1 MEKSE
6 PIILGPDDDYY
17 PAAEIFLAGG
27 VIAYP
32 TETFYGLCV
41 DPFNAG
47 AVEALYRLKDRPPS
61 SPMPLI
67 IGGISMLRFVTSDL
81 PAHAKKLMKR
91 FWPGPLT
98 IVLTATEHLPAAVTA
113 GTGTVAVRL
122 SGNPLAR
129 RLSNTFGSPITSTS
143 ANPSG
148 KKPPVTAEEV
158 ANYFNGSIG
167 MLIDGG
173 KLKGTLGSTIVDA
186 SGSELKILREGE
198 IPSSEI
204 FTS

>member
-1 MEKSE
+1 MNKSG
-6 PIILGPDDDYY
+6 PIILGPDADYY
-17 PAAEIFLAGG
+17 PAAEVFLAGG

-41 DPFNAG
+41 DPFNAD

-67 IGGISMLRFVTSDL
+67 IGGISMLRFVTNEL
-81 PAHAKKLMKR
+81 PPHAKKLMKR

-98 IVLTATEHLPAAVTA
+98 IVLKATEHLPAAVTA

-122 SGNPLAR
+122 SGSPLAR

-148 KKPPVTAEEV
+148 KKPPVTAREV
-158 ANYFNGSIG
+158 IDYFDGSIS

-173 KLKGTLGSTIVDA
+173 RLEGTLGSTIVDVT
-186 SGSELKILREGE
+186 GERPEIVREGE

-204 FTS
+204 L